1 MTFKDIMQAD
11 CIRIIGA
18 EYADIYDR
26 FGCAW
31 YTQGDKIGGDSV
43 AYNIGA
49 VLRCRSRRVFRA
61 CDDSGYTTV
70 TIIAGLGEEVATCD

>member
-43 AYNIGA
+43 ASNISV
-49 VLRCRSRRVFRA
+49 VLRDTSCRVFRA
-61 CDDSGYTTV
+61 CDDSGYTTI
-70 TIIAGLGEEVATCD
+70 TIIVELGEEIQ